1 MILEELDENEGILT
15 TGQAAVLLEK
25 VCLGSMTQWS
35 AVYDLNSFNADIY
48 VDKDYEHAYKYG
60 Y

>member
-1 MILEELDENEGILT
+1 MILEELDANEGILT
-15 TGQAAVLLEK
+15 TDQAAALLGN

-48 VDKDYEHAYKYG
+48 VDRDYGRAYIYG
-60 Y
+60 R